1 MANNVIQFLEHL
13 DELFRLL
20 GLYRVGGLPYDR
32 AFKLMVDQA
41 EQCIRIVENFLTAH
55 DVARLCAHHDHARTF
70 FDRLGTLAAPR
81 PPEPPEPEYAI

>member
-1 MANNVIQFLEHL
+1 MDQFLKHL

-32 AFKLMVDQA
+32 AFKLMTDEA
-41 EQCIRIVENFLTAH
+41 EHCIRIVENFLTAH
-55 DVARLCAHHDHARTF
+55 DVARLCAQHDHARVF
-70 FDRLGTLAAPR
+70 FDRLGTLPPLR